1 MSDHNTFLGNMQTT
15 VVGNVICIT
24 KYEIDANSK
33 GGSIWV
39 SKPNT
44 GRNPN
49 IIGDELIKIR
59 IPFEMFEQQRQK
71 LEAKEITLPGVFEIL
86 ADIDMG
92 GQNKAALTA
101 LSIKPYKPGLPTA
114 DDLAAK
120 PNGDKPTDGKPPAT
134 TTGNQTVT
142 QRPTA

>member
-1 MSDHNTFLGNMQTT
+1 MSDHTTFLGNMQTT

-44 GRNPN
+44 GRNSS

-101 LSIKPYKPGLPTA
+101 LSIKPYKPDLPTA

-120 PNGDKPTDGKPPAT
+120 PTDKPADGKPPAT